1 MAWTSAFAPFD
12 LTPGSQQVDYS
23 IQQLVLNWP
32 PPPPSAL
39 LRISYDPVFVD
50 PTDNNLAH
58 LPIPPLGLR
67 SENLVKPR
75 AVAYKVLARYK
86 VSVEAFCCC
95 GSQKPLNGDQPHQW
109 SAIREAFFLSTIR
122 HPAGRSSIAWELYTT
137 KTLKPLKVHVIWTFF
152 FFFDCVKK

>member
-1 MAWTSAFAPFD
+1 M
-12 LTPGSQQVDYS
+12 
-23 IQQLVLNWP
+23 
-32 PPPPSAL
+32 
-39 LRISYDPVFVD
+39 
-50 PTDNNLAH
+50 LAH
-58 LPIPPLGLR
+58 AMHAKHPRPSIGLR

-137 KTLKPLKVHVIWTFF
+137 KTLKPLKSLTSSIDFMVTKITLLEYQFHTSAGAGDNLYAW
-152 FFFDCVKK
+152 VKEGYLKIKKALGQDDLD